1 MSRTLVRSDEGE
13 DLRVAQLVEEVHL
26 RDGALPDVAFP
37 CPDMYVVL
45 KRYEWS
51 TFGNDL
57 LSERILKDLNLKL
70 SGF

>member
-1 MSRTLVRSDEGE
+1 MSRALVRSDEGE

-37 CPDMYVVL
+37 CPDICVFKLY
-45 KRYEWS
+45 
-51 TFGNDL
+51 DL